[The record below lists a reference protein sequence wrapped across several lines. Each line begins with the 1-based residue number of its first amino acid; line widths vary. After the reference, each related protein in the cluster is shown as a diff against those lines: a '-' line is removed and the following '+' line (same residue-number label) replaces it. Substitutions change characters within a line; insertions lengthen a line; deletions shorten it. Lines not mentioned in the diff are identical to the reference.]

1 MGSPLAPWEGAS
13 GRRAGRD
20 EAKEGGSRVNICAVG
35 GRKAAGRGWRVEVG
49 ESREAR
55 RRTGLDVVAGAVIVV
70 PERVSISRNY
80 EYSWVNIFDPVLSI

>member
-20 EAKEGGSRVNICAVG
+20 GAKERGSRVNICAVG
-35 GRKAAGRGWRVEVG
+35 GRKVAGRGWRVEVG

-80 EYSWVNIFDPVLSI
+80 EYSWVNIFDPALSI